1 MKKLRSTVEEI
12 GFPEPPLNREF
23 YEGLRRARPAFRL
36 VDESIISLEERGL
49 AFVVKK
55 GQTARIVCV
64 EGPQIVDACF
74 WNAND
79 FAERFWND
87 QTLNREGTHL
97 TTFSRIWGTMPRYRP
112 MMTII
117 EDTVENKPTH
127 PGARHHILL
136 GAHCNPHYWYWALKD
151 KNHPYVTEFNCYCNL
166 SRAVA
171 PFGLGPEDLHDNIN
185 LFQKTRID
193 AETGRYVSEVSDAK
207 QGDYVEFYAEID
219 VLMAVSI
226 CPCGSG
232 NYYWTEGEQDVKP
245 LGIEIYET
253 GIQPIEFE
261 DVLGTQCI

>member
-12 GFPEPPLNREF
+12 DFPGPPFNREF
-23 YEGLRRARPAFRL
+23 YEDLRRARSAFRL
-36 VDESIISLEERGL
+36 VEKSIILLEERGL
-49 AFVVKK
+49 AFVVKR
-55 GQTARIVCV
+55 GQAARIVCI
-64 EGPQIVDACF
+64 EGPQVADVCF

-79 FAERFWND
+79 FAEKFWND

-97 TTFSRIWGTMPRYRP
+97 TTFSRIWGNMPRYRP

-117 EDTVENKPTH
+117 EDTVDNKPTH

-151 KNHPYVTEFNCYCNL
+151 KTHPYVTKFNCYCNL

-193 AETGRYVSEVSDAK
+193 AETGRYVSEVSDAQ

-219 VLMAVSI
+219 VLMAVSL
-226 CPCGSG
+226 CPCGSC

-253 GIQPIEFE
+253 GIQPLEFE
-261 DVLGTQCI
+261 DALGTLCI